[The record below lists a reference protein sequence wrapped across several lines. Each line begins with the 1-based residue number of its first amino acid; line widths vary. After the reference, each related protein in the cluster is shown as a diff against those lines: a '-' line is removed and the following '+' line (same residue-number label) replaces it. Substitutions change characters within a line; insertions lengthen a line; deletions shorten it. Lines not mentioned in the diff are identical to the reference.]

1 MKASAAQLS
10 LFDAP
15 PPRAP
20 RPAAPVPPPTVEPP
34 AREIVA
40 VQVERP
46 PAPPARELVV
56 SKGPRAPRPYQIEA
70 VEAVEM
76 QWESGVR
83 STLIVMPTAT
93 GKTRVAT
100 EILARR
106 KHFGRS
112 LFIAQREEL
121 IRQAEKA
128 ISNDAELT
136 VDVEMAENK
145 ASVTD
150 NMYGARSDV
159 VVASVQSLHEQRLKR
174 WPRDSFATIFIDEG
188 HHATSKSH
196 LRVIDRFPG
205 AKICGLTATPD
216 RGDDVGLKAAFET
229 CAYNYEI
236 RTAIQDGWIVP
247 IRMLQVFCADL
258 DIAEIKTVRGDL
270 SEGDLEQALTID
282 SVLHQI
288 AAPLVREAGNRPTIV
303 FTAGVA
309 QAHALAGVLAA
320 YTSARIASADGE
332 TNKVFR
338 REIVEDFK
346 GGKIQFLVNCGL
358 WLEGFDAPA
367 TSCIAMARPTKSRA
381 LMTQC
386 IGRGFRLSPETGKSD
401 LLVLDFVGNSGR
413 HKLVSAMDVLAGK
426 DPPTE
431 EVRELADGYAK
442 QGMDLEGALSAAERE
457 AERRRK
463 LEEEMKR
470 AKVQADVAYR
480 TQKVDP
486 FGAPK
491 HRQPFEVLGM
501 EVPTDAADVSQR
513 ATKTQMDVLKKYGID
528 LPKVTSRSDA
538 SKLLGA
544 LFSRRKKDLCT
555 YKQARAL
562 ARAGLRTNLY
572 FADAKKAMDALVESK
587 WHVTPEIWEQWGKHD
602 EGKKKQ

>member
-1 MKASAAQLS
+1 
-10 LFDAP
+10 
-15 PPRAP
+15 
-20 RPAAPVPPPTVEPP
+20 
-34 AREIVA
+34 
-40 VQVERP
+40 
-46 PAPPARELVV
+46 
-56 SKGPRAPRPYQIEA
+56 
-70 VEAVEM
+70 M

-106 KHFGRS
+106 KPFGRS

-128 ISNDAELT
+128 ISSDAELT

-150 NMYGARSDV
+150 NMYGSVSDV

-174 WPRDSFATIFIDEG
+174 WPRDHFKTIFIDEG

-196 LRVIDRFPG
+196 LRVIDRFPD

-216 RGDDVGLKAAFET
+216 RGDDVGLKLAFET

-258 DIAEIKTVRGDL
+258 DISEIKTVRGDL

-282 SVLHQI
+282 KVLHQI
-288 AAPLVREAGNRPTIV
+288 AAPLVREAGDRPTIV

-320 YTSARIASADGE
+320 YTDRRIASADGE

-346 GGKIQFLVNCGL
+346 GGKIQFLINCGL
-358 WLEGFDAPA
+358 WLEGFDAPL

-386 IGRGFRLSPETGKSD
+386 IGRGFRLAPGKSD

-413 HKLVSAMDVLAGK
+413 HRLVSAMDVLAGK
-426 DPPTE
+426 DPPSE
-431 EVRELADGYAK
+431 EVRELADDYVK

-501 EVPTDAADVSQR
+501 KVPTEAADVSRR
-513 ATKTQMDVLKKYGID
+513 ATQAQMDVLKRYGID
-528 LPKVTSRSDA
+528 LPKVTSRQDA
-538 SKLLGA
+538 SSLLGA
-544 LFSRRKKDLCT
+544 LFARRKKDLCT

-572 FADAKKAMDALVESK
+572 FEDAKAAMDALVASK
-587 WHVTPEIWEQWGKHD
+587 WTVTPEIWEQWGKHD
-602 EGKKKQ
+602 DGKKR